1 MIRAALYTQ
10 KNDYEIIKFE
20 LKEMTS
26 YFTNDYLEILD
37 LSSSTDYR
45 KFLIYQGFFDIIC
58 IDVTLEHG
66 IKYAEQSR
74 KMNPMSQIIIIA
86 DQKTSPIIYLTPTI
100 IATSLLLKPLQE
112 LMIKQAMKSIFG
124 YYIIQEK
131 NETDLFIIENSEY
144 KQRIPYS
151 QILFFEAKNK
161 KIYACTAN
169 CEYAFYDTLNH
180 LEKEFSGEQF
190 IRCHRS
196 FIVNRKMISNIKPS
210 KNHLELQGKIKIPL
224 SRSYKKAIKNLYN
237 KHS

>member
-10 KNDYEIIKFE
+10 KNDYKIIKFE
-20 LKEMTS
+20 LKEMTA

-37 LSSSTDYR
+37 LSSNTDYR

-74 KMNPMSQIIIIA
+74 KMNPLSQIIIIA
-86 DQKTSPIIYLTPTI
+86 DQKTSPINYLTPTI
-100 IATSLLLKPLQE
+100 VATSLILKPLQE
-112 LMIKQAMKSIFG
+112 AIVKHAMQSIFG

-131 NETDLFIIENSEY
+131 TETELFVIESREY
-144 KQRIPYS
+144 KQKIPYS

-161 KIYACTAN
+161 KIYACTVN
-169 CEYAFYDTLNH
+169 NKYAFYDTLNH
-180 LEKEFSGEQF
+180 LEKELPREQF

-196 FIVNRKMISNIKPS
+196 FIVNRKVISNIKLS
-210 KNHLELQGKIKIPL
+210 KNHLELQDKIKIPL
-224 SRSYKKAIKNLYN
+224 SRRYKKAIKNLYN